1 MRIRGQIVP
10 ILMAAASG
18 VFAQKTDPL
27 PRIRTQMA
35 ELLRGQP
42 NYTCTETIERTRQ
55 TPANRSKVEDT
66 LRLEVAL
73 VDGKEMFAWPG
84 SKQFEDR
91 DLGELVSTGM
101 FGNGNFAIYARVLF
115 LSNIATVEYR
125 GETPLGG
132 RPALRYDFR
141 VERWN
146 GGHRLSVN
154 GHEETVAFHGSF
166 YADPVTLDLRRVEVA
181 AEDIPVS
188 LGVTAAE
195 TTVNY
200 GHVKIGEE
208 TFLLP
213 VESELMMALPDVIDR
228 NWVRFSSCRKFTGES
243 TLLFTDPELLES
255 ATKPAGLVREVEIP
269 AGLTLQLELP
279 AVDLI
284 QGAVG
289 DAVQATL
296 RGDLKKGRDLL
307 APKGS
312 IAHGRIIRLERYPSY
327 FLLKIDF
334 RDLEWPGGHA
344 RVKLSFDQPAFAT
357 RLISRSE
364 PGGEIIVSR
373 QVGPRLS
380 GILMFWRSEH

>member
-1 MRIRGQIVP
+1 MRVRGQFVLIF
-10 ILMAAASG
+10 IAAAAS
-18 VFAQKTDPL
+18 VFAQEKNPL
-27 PRIRTQMA
+27 PFIRAQMA

-55 TPANRSKVEDT
+55 APASRSKVEDT

-91 DLGELVSTGM
+91 DLSELVSTGM
-101 FGNGNFAIYARVLF
+101 FGNGNFAIYARILF

-132 RPALRYDFR
+132 RPALHYDFR
-141 VERWN
+141 VERWP

-154 GHEETVAFHGSF
+154 GREATVAFHGSF

-181 AEDIPVS
+181 AEDIPAI

-243 TLLFTDPELLES
+243 TLLFTDPELLET
-255 ATKPAGLVREVEIP
+255 ATAPAGPLREVEIP
-269 AGLTLQLELP
+269 AELTLQLKMP
-279 AVDLI
+279 AVDLM
-284 QGAVG
+284 QGAAG

-296 RGDLKKGRDLL
+296 VADLKKGRELL

-312 IAHGRIIRLERYPSY
+312 IARGRIIRLERHPSY

-334 RDLEWPGGHA
+334 QDLEWPGGHA
-344 RVKLSFDQPAFAT
+344 RLKLSFDQPAFANK
-357 RLISRSE
+357 LISRAE
-364 PGGEIIVSR
+364 PGGEIMVSR

>member
-1 MRIRGQIVP
+1 
-10 ILMAAASG
+10 
-18 VFAQKTDPL
+18 
-27 PRIRTQMA
+27 MA
-35 ELLRGQP
+35 EVLRGQP

-55 TPANRSKVEDT
+55 APASRARVEDT

-91 DLGELVSTGM
+91 DLREVVSTGM
-101 FGNGNFAIYARVLF
+101 FGNGNFAIYARILF
-115 LSNIATVEYR
+115 LSNVATVEYR

-132 RPALRYDFR
+132 RPALRYDFQ
-141 VERWN
+141 VARWP

-154 GHEETVAFHGSF
+154 GREEVVAFHGSF
-166 YADPVTLDLRRVEVA
+166 YSDPVTLDLRRIEVA
-181 AEDIPVS
+181 AEDIPVV

-195 TTVNY
+195 TTVTY
-200 GHVKIGEE
+200 GRLKIGDE

-213 VESELMMALPDVIDR
+213 VESELMMAMPDVIDR

-243 TLLFTDPELLES
+243 TLLFTDPVLLETS
-255 ATKPAGLVREVEIP
+255 TTPAGPFREVEIP
-269 AGLTLQLELP
+269 ADLILQLKMP
-279 AVDLI
+279 GVDLMK
-284 QGAVG
+284 GAAG
-289 DAVQATL
+289 DAIQAAL
-296 RGDLKKGRDLL
+296 EADLKKGRELF

-312 IAHGRIIRLERYPSY
+312 IARGRIIQLERHSSF

-334 RDLEWPGGHA
+334 QDLEWPGGHA
-344 RVKLSFDQPAFAT
+344 RLKLSFDQPAFPT
-357 RLISRSE
+357 RLISKAQ
-364 PGGEIIVSR
+364 PGGEIMISR

>member
-1 MRIRGQIVP
+1 
-10 ILMAAASG
+10 
-18 VFAQKTDPL
+18 
-27 PRIRTQMA
+27 
-35 ELLRGQP
+35 
-42 NYTCTETIERTRQ
+42 
-55 TPANRSKVEDT
+55 VEDT

-91 DLGELVSTGM
+91 DLSELVSTGM
-101 FGNGNFAIYARVLF
+101 FGNGNFAIYARILF
-115 LSNIATVEYR
+115 LSNMAKVEYR
-125 GETPLGG
+125 GETQLGG

-141 VERWN
+141 VARSV

-154 GHEETVAFHGSF
+154 GREEVVAFHGSF

-181 AEDIPVS
+181 AEDIPAD

-200 GHVKIGEE
+200 GRLRIGEE

-243 TLLFTDPELLES
+243 TLSFTDPVLLETS
-255 ATKPAGLVREVEIP
+255 ATAAIREVEIP
-269 AGLTLQLELP
+269 ADLTLQLEMP
-279 AVDLI
+279 GVDLM
-284 QGAVG
+284 QGAAG
-289 DAVQATL
+289 DAIQAAL
-296 RGDLKKGRDLL
+296 RADLKKGRELF

-312 IAHGRIIRLERYPSY
+312 IARGRIIRLERYPSY

-334 RDLEWPGGHA
+334 QDLEWPGGHA
-344 RVKLSFDQPAFAT
+344 RLKLNFDQPAFAT
-357 RLISRSE
+357 RLISKAQ
-364 PGGEIIVSR
+364 PGGEIIISR

>member
-1 MRIRGQIVP
+1 MRIRGQIAS
-10 ILMAAASG
+10 ILFAAAAS
-18 VFAQKTDPL
+18 VFAQESNPL
-27 PRIRTQMA
+27 PRIRAQMA
-35 ELLRGQP
+35 EFLRGQP

-55 TPANRSKVEDT
+55 APASRAKVEDT

-91 DLGELVSTGM
+91 DLSEMVSTGM
-101 FGNGNFAIYARVLF
+101 FGNGNFAIYARILF

-125 GETPLGG
+125 GETSLGG

-141 VERWN
+141 VARWP

-154 GHEETVAFHGSF
+154 GREEVVAFHGSF

-181 AEDIPVS
+181 AEDIPAD

-195 TTVNY
+195 TTVDY
-200 GHVKIGEE
+200 GRLKIGDE

-213 VESELMMALPDVIDR
+213 VESELMMAMPDVIDR

-243 TLLFTDPELLES
+243 TLLFTDPVLLETS
-255 ATKPAGLVREVEIP
+255 TTPAIREVEIP
-269 AGLTLQLELP
+269 TGLTLQLEMP
-279 AVDLI
+279 TVDLM
-284 QGAVG
+284 QGAAG
-289 DAVQATL
+289 DAVQARL
-296 RGDLKKGRDLL
+296 QADLKKGRELF

-312 IAHGRIIRLERYPSY
+312 IARGRIVRLEKHPGY

-334 RDLEWPGGHA
+334 QDLEWPGGHA
-344 RVKLSFDQPAFAT
+344 RLKLSFDQPAFAT
-357 RLISRSE
+357 RLISKE
-364 PGGEIIVSR
+364 PGGEIIISR

>member
-1 MRIRGQIVP
+1 MRARGQFVLI
-10 ILMAAASG
+10 IIAAGAS
-18 VFAQKTDPL
+18 VFAQGSNPL
-27 PRIRTQMA
+27 PRIRAQMV

-55 TPANRSKVEDT
+55 APATRSKVEDT

-91 DLGELVSTGM
+91 DLSDLISTGM
-101 FGNGNFAIYARVLF
+101 FGNGNFAIYARILF

-125 GETPLGG
+125 GESPLGG
-132 RPALRYDFR
+132 RPALRYDFQ
-141 VERWN
+141 VARWI
-146 GGHRLSVN
+146 GGYRLSVN

-181 AEDIPVS
+181 AEDIPAS

-213 VESELMMALPDVIDR
+213 VESELMMAMPDVIDR

-243 TLLFTDPELLES
+243 TLLFTDPELLETS
-255 ATKPAGLVREVEIP
+255 TKPPSPFREVEIP
-269 AGLTLQLELP
+269 AALTLQLEMP
-279 AVDLI
+279 AVDLMR
-284 QGAVG
+284 GAAG
-289 DAVQATL
+289 DAIQATL
-296 RGDLKKGRDLL
+296 VSDLKKGRELL

-312 IAHGRIIRLERYPSY
+312 IARGRILRLERYSSY

-334 RDLEWPGGHA
+334 QDLEWPGGHA
-344 RVKLSFDQPAFAT
+344 RLKLSFDQPAFAT
-357 RLISRSE
+357 RLISKAQ
-364 PGGEIIVSR
+364 PGGEIIISR
-373 QVGPRLS
+373 QGGPRLS

>member
-1 MRIRGQIVP
+1 MRGQIVP
-10 ILMAAASG
+10 ILIAAATG
-18 VFAQKTDPL
+18 VFAQKNDPL
-27 PRIRTQMA
+27 PRIRAQMA

-55 TPANRSKVEDT
+55 TPANRAKVEDT

-91 DLGELVSTGM
+91 DLSELISTGM
-101 FGNGNFAIYARVLF
+101 FGNGNFAIYARILF
-115 LSNIATVEYR
+115 LSNIAKVEFR
-125 GETPLGG
+125 GEAAWGG
-132 RPALRYDFR
+132 RPALRYDFQVAR
-141 VERWN
+141 SI
-146 GGHRLSVN
+146 GGQRLSVN
-154 GHEETVAFHGSF
+154 GREATVAFHGSF
-166 YADPVTLDLRRVEVA
+166 YADPVTLEVRRVEVA
-181 AEDIPVS
+181 AEDIPAS

-200 GHVKIGEE
+200 GRVNIGDE

-243 TLLFTDPELLES
+243 TLLFTDPELQENS
-255 ATKPAGLVREVEIP
+255 TKPAGPLREVEIP
-269 AGLTLQLELP
+269 AELTLPLEMP
-279 AVDLI
+279 AVDLMR
-284 QGAVG
+284 GAVG

-296 RGDLKKGRDLL
+296 RVDLRKGRDLL

-312 IAHGRIIRLERYPSY
+312 IARGRIIRLERYPSY

-334 RDLEWPGGHA
+334 QDLEWPGGHA
-344 RVKLSFDQPAFAT
+344 RLKLSFDQPAFAT
-357 RLISRSE
+357 RLISRSQ

-373 QVGPRLS
+373 QAGPRLS
-380 GILMFWRSEH
+380 GILMFWRSER

>member
-1 MRIRGQIVP
+1 MRIRGQTVP
-10 ILMAAASG
+10 ILIAAASG
-18 VFAQKTDPL
+18 VFAQKNDPL
-27 PRIRTQMA
+27 PRIRAQMA

-55 TPANRSKVEDT
+55 TPANRAKVEDT

-91 DLGELVSTGM
+91 ELGELVSTGM
-101 FGNGNFAIYARVLF
+101 FGNGNFAIYARILF
-115 LSNIATVEYR
+115 LSNIAAVESR
-125 GETPLGG
+125 GETQLGG

-141 VERWN
+141 VERWP

-166 YADPVTLDLRRVEVA
+166 YADPVTLDIRRVEVA
-181 AEDIPVS
+181 AEDIPAS

-200 GHVKIGEE
+200 GQVKIGEE

-243 TLLFTDPELLES
+243 TLLFTDPELQENSPKASGPL
-255 ATKPAGLVREVEIP
+255 REVEIP
-269 AGLTLQLELP
+269 AELTLQLEMP
-279 AVDLI
+279 GVDLM

-296 RGDLKKGRDLL
+296 RADLKKGRDLL

-312 IAHGRIIRLERYPSY
+312 IARGRIIRLERYPGY

-334 RDLEWPGGHA
+334 QDLEWPGGHA
-344 RVKLSFDQPAFAT
+344 RLKLSFDQPAFAT
-357 RLISRSE
+357 RLISRSQ

-373 QVGPRLS
+373 QAGPRLS